1 MRTSI
6 FLKIFFTFLL
16 VTLLPILGLI
26 AYNDWKDK
34 DILIQANKNTIK
46 GDAERVASNIDDLL
60 LSHKTLVCNIRNNH
74 TLIDYLKGNRV
85 SKQKIKNCAIQC
97 LNTLQKLSPY
107 YEGIILLDKGGKEK
121 FSTSAAFK
129 YDYSQRDIFK
139 EALKGNIYVSEPSM
153 DGDKSYIYCSAPV
166 KDAED
171 NAIAVLILATDAKW
185 LNSLIEKEEDRLG
198 KGVVCVLSDKHGV
211 RIAHASDRNLLF
223 KSWIPLTPAVEKE
236 LISKKS
242 YGECITEIGSTNYQE
257 VADTLRNS
265 RESTYFKHRLF
276 VNPEIN
282 HGFCVALQQK
292 DWQLIYTMPQSTFF
306 YFVNRIT
313 MHAIFTTIAVVIL
326 LFFISWMISKS
337 LLRPIYKLKNAAVKI
352 SKGEFDHPV
361 KTSRKDELGKLVFL
375 FDDMRKQLQSMNN
388 ALKEIHLETI
398 YTLIKVC
405 RGFEK
410 EGLVMHLLRTSE
422 YSTVIAKHMGLDTVF
437 IDTIRYSS
445 LLHDIGLV
453 AVPQYIR
460 EKADVLTQAE
470 LEVLKS
476 HTIHGE
482 QFLSKKPFFQMA
494 RDIALHHHE
503 NWDGTGYPDG
513 IKNGAI
519 PLAARIVRIADM
531 FDNLTYPTGTCRPEL
546 INTYEPCASKTDA
559 LNIILR
565 YSGIHF
571 DPTITNIFKQI
582 VESNLIGNNTR
593 RYTNGN

>member
-74 TLIDYLKGNRV
+74 TLIDYLKG
-85 SKQKIKNCAIQC
+85 K
-97 LNTLQKLSPY
+97 
-107 YEGIILLDKGGKEK
+107 
-121 FSTSAAFK
+121 
-129 YDYSQRDIFK
+129 
-139 EALKGNIYVSEPSM
+139 
-153 DGDKSYIYCSAPV
+153 
-166 KDAED
+166 
-171 NAIAVLILATDAKW
+171 
-185 LNSLIEKEEDRLG
+185 
-198 KGVVCVLSDKHGV
+198 
-211 RIAHASDRNLLF
+211 
-223 KSWIPLTPAVEKE
+223 
-236 LISKKS
+236 
-242 YGECITEIGSTNYQE
+242 
-257 VADTLRNS
+257 
-265 RESTYFKHRLF
+265 
-276 VNPEIN
+276 
-282 HGFCVALQQK
+282 
-292 DWQLIYTMPQSTFF
+292 STFF

-313 MHAIFTTIAVVIL
+313 MHAILTTIAVVIL
-326 LFFISWMISKS
+326 IFFISWMITKS
-337 LLRPIYKLKNAAVKI
+337 LLSPIYKLKNAAVKI

-388 ALKEIHLETI
+388 TLKEIHLETI
-398 YTLIKVC
+398 YTLIKIC

-519 PLAARIVRIADM
+519 PLAARIVRIAD
-531 FDNLTYPTGTCRPEL
+531 
-546 INTYEPCASKTDA
+546 K
-559 LNIILR
+559 
-565 YSGIHF
+565 
-571 DPTITNIFKQI
+571 
-582 VESNLIGNNTR
+582 IGR
-593 RYTNGN
+593 AQV